1 MTPAQPSSRMVWL
14 AAAIFMLGCSSQA
27 EKLDRSART
36 AHSWA
41 ATARK
46 TSQALAAG
54 SVPRVYAR
62 QVLEAARES
71 RRELAR
77 RPEWGLLDGSTRGQL
92 ETAIQELGSSL
103 DGRPDSL
110 PRP

>member
-1 MTPAQPSSRMVWL
+1 MTPAQPSWRMVWL
-14 AAAIFMLGCSSQA
+14 AAVTFVLGCSSQA

-36 AHSWA
+36 AYSWT

-54 SVPRVYAR
+54 TVPRVYAR
-62 QVLEAARES
+62 QVLDAALES

-77 RPEWGLLDGSTRGQL
+77 RSEWRLLDRSTRGRL
-92 ETAIQELGSSL
+92 ESAIQELASSL

>member
-14 AAAIFMLGCSSQA
+14 AAAIFVLGCSSQA
-27 EKLDRSART
+27 EKVDQSART
-36 AHSWA
+36 AHSWT

-62 QVLEAARES
+62 QVLEAALETK
-71 RRELAR
+71 RELAR
-77 RPEWGLLDGSTRGQL
+77 RSEWRLLDRGTRGQL
-92 ETAIQELGSSL
+92 ETAIGELASSL
-103 DGRPDSL
+103 DGRPESL

>member
-1 MTPAQPSSRMVWL
+1 MIPAHPSSRMVWL
-14 AAAIFMLGCSSQA
+14 AAAIFVLGCSSQA

-36 AHSWA
+36 AHSWT

-62 QVLEAARES
+62 QVLDAALES
-71 RRELAR
+71 KRELAR
-77 RPEWGLLDGSTRGQL
+77 QPEWRLLDRTSRGQL
-92 ETAIQELGSSL
+92 ETAIQELASSL

>member
-1 MTPAQPSSRMVWL
+1 MTPAHPSSRMVWL
-14 AAAIFMLGCSSQA
+14 AAAIFVLGCSSQA

-36 AHSWA
+36 AHSWT

-62 QVLEAARES
+62 QVLDDALES
-71 RRELAR
+71 KRELAR
-77 RPEWGLLDGSTRGQL
+77 QPEWRLLDRSSRGQL
-92 ETAIQELGSSL
+92 ETAIQELASSL